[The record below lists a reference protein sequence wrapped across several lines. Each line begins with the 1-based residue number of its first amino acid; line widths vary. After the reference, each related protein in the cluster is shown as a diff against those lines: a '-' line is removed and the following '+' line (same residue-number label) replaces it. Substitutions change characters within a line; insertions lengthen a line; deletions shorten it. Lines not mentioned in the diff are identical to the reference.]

1 MRGRWVVA
9 VLIVVT
15 LLPKSGRAQV
25 YQFATP
31 APQVTATAS
40 PWQIDNQ
47 PISVQGIVYYPT
59 AFVRPFDGNVM
70 TQVGYF
76 DRVPIYADKTLEP
89 FSIVYVPVA
98 RGMRSYERA
107 RVGEMAGTTGSQAP
121 TLPVQPVSAV
131 ATEQPVAGGC
141 VVGTRGAAV
150 PTATDRAL
158 PVTVM
163 PRPAATHVETVP
175 RPRATDGVWIR
186 YDGAKWYS
194 DGAAVPFTSDRFTK
208 VGTYRGFPVY
218 RERGNA
224 HEIWVT
230 VVQDGPVAPYVKR

>member
-1 MRGRWVVA
+1 MRARWVVA
-9 VLIVVT
+9 VLFVAM
-15 LLPKSGRAQV
+15 LLPKSGKAQV
-25 YQFATP
+25 YQVATP

-121 TLPVQPVSAV
+121 TLPVQPASAV
-131 ATEQPVAGGC
+131 ATEQPVVGGE
-141 VVGTRGAAV
+141 VVGTRGAVV
-150 PTATDRAL
+150 PVPTDRA
-158 PVTVM
+158 PMTVM
-163 PRPAATHVETVP
+163 PRPTPTRVETVP

-194 DGAAVPFTSDRFTK
+194 DGAAVPFVADRFVK
-208 VGTYRGFPVY
+208 IGTYQGFPVY

-224 HEIWVT
+224 QEIWVT
-230 VVQDGPVAPYVKR
+230 VVEDGPVAPYVKR